1 MRLLQYVVLACLIAG
16 VVKLLGLS
24 AYTGSILVFAA
35 INILLCLGFYVIFGL
50 TGILSLA
57 HAAFMAIGAYTSGIL
72 SATYGWPIVA
82 SVCAGTLAA
91 ALAGALLGLP
101 TLRLRSHYL
110 VLVTIAFS
118 EVLRQMLVN
127 LERWTGG
134 VTGLSVP
141 MPSPVS
147 WLGVTV
153 DPSDRTVYLLIC
165 LLSIAVMVFALT
177 RLRQSRVG
185 HSFEAVR
192 DDELA
197 ASVIGIDLTYTK
209 ILAFVISAAL
219 AGYGG
224 ALSAHF
230 VGFIS
235 PDYFTFDVTV
245 LVLAMVVIGGKRS
258 IVGVMTGALLL
269 TFLPEA
275 LRDLQDWYPT
285 FYGVLLLVTL
295 WVAPNGIAGRVGSLS
310 FLRKRREPGT
320 FAKPAGAMRP

>member
-1 MRLLQYVVLACLIAG
+1 MRLLQLVVLAVCLAVAVNFVG
-16 VVKLLGLS
+16 VS
-24 AYTGSILVFAA
+24 SYTSSILIFGA

-72 SATYGWPIVA
+72 SATYGWPIIA
-82 SVCAGTLAA
+82 SVCAGTLVAA
-91 ALAGALLGLP
+91 ATGALLGLP

-110 VLVTIAFS
+110 VLVTIAFG

-127 LERWTGG
+127 LERLTGG
-134 VTGLSVP
+134 VQGLTVP
-141 MPSPVS
+141 MPSPIS
-147 WLGVTV
+147 LFGLTV
-153 DPSDRTVYLLIC
+153 DPSNPAVFLLIC
-165 LLSIAVMVFALT
+165 LLSIAVAVAGLD

-197 ASVIGIDLTYTK
+197 ASVVGINLTYTK

-224 ALSAHF
+224 ALYGHF

-235 PDYFTFDVTV
+235 PDLFAFDTTV

-258 IVGVMTGALLL
+258 IVGVIIGAVVL
-269 TFLPEA
+269 TALPEL
-275 LRDLQDWYPT
+275 LRDLKDWYPT

-295 WVAPNGIAGRVGSLS
+295 WLAPNGLMGRLENLS
-310 FLRKRREPGT
+310 FLRRRSEVP
-320 FAKPAGAMRP
+320 AKQVGAVQP